1 MGVKCFRL
9 TKKKSVVC
17 LFCRFFSFRLLFVVF
32 SLHVKADFFFAFRTR
47 KTCEMYKRH
56 PSPRFVS
63 LSLFFCRGNPRERTR
78 RVFWISFV
86 FGYNSFSLFLNSNR
100 RATNFDVFFFFFI
113 RFDVIAPNY

>member
-1 MGVKCFRL
+1 MGVKCFLRL
-9 TKKKSVVC
+9 KKKKSVVC

-63 LSLFFCRGNPRERTR
+63 LSLSFFVEVTPEELVC
-78 RVFWISFV
+78 
-86 FGYNSFSLFLNSNR
+86 FGYCLFLDNSFSIFLNSNR
-100 RATNFDVFFFFFI
+100 RATNDVFFFFI
-113 RFDVIAPNY
+113 RFGVIAPNY

>member
-1 MGVKCFRL
+1 MGVKCFLRL
-9 TKKKSVVC
+9 KKKKSVVC

-63 LSLFFCRGNPRERTR
+63 LSLSFFVEVTPEKELVVC
-78 RVFWISFV
+78 
-86 FGYNSFSLFLNSNR
+86 FGYRLFLDIILSLY
-100 RATNFDVFFFFFI
+100 F
-113 RFDVIAPNY
+113 

>member
-1 MGVKCFRL
+1 MGVKCFLRL
-9 TKKKSVVC
+9 KKKKSVVC

-63 LSLFFCRGNPRERTR
+63 LSLFFVGNPLLKNSC
-78 RVFWISFV
+78 VLDIVCFWI
-86 FGYNSFSLFLNSNR
+86 
-100 RATNFDVFFFFFI
+100 
-113 RFDVIAPNY
+113 